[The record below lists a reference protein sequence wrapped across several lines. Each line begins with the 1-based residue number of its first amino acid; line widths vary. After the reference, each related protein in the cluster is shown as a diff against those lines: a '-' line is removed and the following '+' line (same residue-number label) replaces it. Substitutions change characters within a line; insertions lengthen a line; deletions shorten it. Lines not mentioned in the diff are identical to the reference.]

1 MSRIKYGHSRYVT
14 LATRVPEE
22 EAEKIKRIAA
32 YRGCTVYEL
41 LRCCCAVLKEDDVTF
56 FPPVRGMRGRHWK
69 FYAVNLPEGWRRA
82 EDVEK
87 R

>member
-1 MSRIKYGHSRYVT
+1 MSRTRYGHRRYIT